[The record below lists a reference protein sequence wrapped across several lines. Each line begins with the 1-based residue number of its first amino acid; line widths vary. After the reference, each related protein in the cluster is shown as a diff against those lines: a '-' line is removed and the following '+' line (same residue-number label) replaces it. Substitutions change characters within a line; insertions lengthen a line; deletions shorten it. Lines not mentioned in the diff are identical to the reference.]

1 MAKQLNAKIAEMIP
15 DGLITD
21 TQPRPIVR
29 GVTLDGTTPA
39 THKRGT
45 LLTLDAEG
53 GKVKPADSSL
63 AEADPDCILTDD
75 VTITEADSGGV
86 AVTEADSVSGVAVT
100 VYVAGCFDPAKVL
113 DKDGKP
119 IELDAKARN
128 TLRMKGILFKAAV
141 PIETAEN

>member
-1 MAKQLNAKIAEMIP
+1 MARQLNAKIAEMTP

-53 GKVKPADSSL
+53 DGKVKPAESGL
-63 AEADPDCILTDD
+63 EGADPDCILTDD
-75 VTITEADSGGV
+75 VT
-86 AVTEADSVSGVAVT
+86 VTEADSASGVAVT

-119 IELDAKARN
+119 IELDTKARN
-128 TLRMKGILFKAAV
+128 TLRTKGILFKAAV

>member
-75 VTITEADSGGV
+75 VTITEADS
-86 AVTEADSVSGVAVT
+86 VSGVAVT